1 MIIWVECLLTN
12 NTLLL
17 LVQILDLLSIE
28 IITLY
33 MHQETTKN
41 AVISAGGSGNSL
53 AVIGKRE
60 QDAV

>member
-1 MIIWVECLLTN
+1 M
-12 NTLLL
+12 LLL
-17 LVQILDLLSIE
+17 LVQILDLLYIE

-53 AVIGKRE
+53 AVMGKRE